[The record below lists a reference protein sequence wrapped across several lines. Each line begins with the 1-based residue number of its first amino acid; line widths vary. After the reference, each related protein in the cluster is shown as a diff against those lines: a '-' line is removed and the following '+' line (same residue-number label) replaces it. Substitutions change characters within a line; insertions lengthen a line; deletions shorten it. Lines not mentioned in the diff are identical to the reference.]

1 MVHYQPQINT
11 AAGKITHMEA
21 LVRWEH
27 PQQGFMS
34 PETFIPVAE
43 ENGLIVPIGEL
54 VLKTACAQNKAWQNA
69 GLPPISV
76 AVNLSARQFQQPN
89 LVDMVGRVLS
99 ETSLEPKFLE
109 LEITESVAMKN
120 VEYTRAILWEL
131 HQMGV
136 RIALDDFGTGYSSLS
151 YLKKL
156 PLHKLKI
163 DKSFVFDLTNDAND
177 AAIIAAIVALGKVL
191 NLKVVAEGV
200 ETVEHKELLRSLR
213 CKYMQGYFFSRPL
226 SADDAAHL
234 LQNSEWIKVKT
245 SGWIGVS
252 KLCFSSP

>member
-1 MVHYQPQINT
+1 
-11 AAGKITHMEA
+11 
-21 LVRWEH
+21 
-27 PQQGFMS
+27 
-34 PETFIPVAE
+34 
-43 ENGLIVPIGEL
+43 
-54 VLKTACAQNKAWQNA
+54 
-69 GLPPISV
+69 
-76 AVNLSARQFQQPN
+76 
-89 LVDMVGRVLS
+89 
-99 ETSLEPKFLE
+99 LE

-163 DKSFVFDLTNDAND
+163 DKSFVFDLTNDPND
-177 AAIIAAIVALGKVL
+177 AGIIASIVALGKIL
-191 NLKVVAEGV
+191 NLKVIAEGV

-226 SADDAAHL
+226 SAEDAAHL

-245 SGWIGVS
+245 SGLIGVS
-252 KLCFSSP
+252 QLCFSSH